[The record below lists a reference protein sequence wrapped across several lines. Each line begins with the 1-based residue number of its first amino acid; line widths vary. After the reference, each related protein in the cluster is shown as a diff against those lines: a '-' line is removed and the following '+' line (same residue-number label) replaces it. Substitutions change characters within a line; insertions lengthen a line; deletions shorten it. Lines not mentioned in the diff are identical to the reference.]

1 MDIHNDSIEINN
13 NSIEFKNISIETV
26 PNLTET
32 YLVPLNYPR
41 QLLNQIQIL
50 QLPSIF
56 WDTIFIGN
64 ASINFFESIKYGN
77 CAKIIRTTTPKVGKP
92 FKIIRKKVLAH

>member
-1 MDIHNDSIEINN
+1 MDIYNDSIEINN
-13 NSIEFKNISIETV
+13 DSIEFKNISIETV
-26 PNLTET
+26 PNMTET

-41 QLLNQIQIL
+41 QLLNQIQTL

-64 ASINFFESIKYGN
+64 ASIKFFESIKYGN
-77 CAKIIRTTTPKVGKP
+77 CAKIKGTTTPS
-92 FKIIRKKVLAH
+92 RKTT